1 MVSGRSRSRSRAKKS
16 VPPSRVRYEKANPAV
31 TVRVSRELRDAL
43 AELKEEQGL
52 SMGDLLRIGL
62 EKAKPDLDD
71 VFQRGLEEGYDTA
84 KDEYEVTYWCSRCRS
99 SHMSLTNQQSKE
111 AAAKLMYVAGWHRT
125 ACR

>member
-62 EKAKPDLDD
+62 EKAKPDLEAAY
-71 VFQRGLEEGYDTA
+71 QRGMEEGYEIA
-84 KDEYEVTYWCSRCRS
+84 QDEYEVTYWCSRCRRR
-99 SHMSLTNQQSKE
+99 HMSITTDEEKE
-111 AAAKLMYVAGWHRT
+111 AAADMMYQAGWHST